1 MQKAHAFQE
10 KTHAFRLL
18 FLVRGRSELY
28 SRIER
33 RVDQMLEQGLEAE
46 VKGLLLKGYS
56 SDLIS
61 LQAIG
66 YSHFIDYFN
75 DRTSYDETVEL
86 LKRDTRRFAKRQFTW
101 FRREP
106 DARWVDITGL
116 ENPAEIVEQ
125 IKKTI
130 EIPDNLV

>member
-1 MQKAHAFQE
+1 M
-10 KTHAFRLL
+10 
-18 FLVRGRSELY
+18 
-28 SRIER
+28 I
-33 RVDQMLEQGLEAE
+33 EQGLEAE
-46 VKGLLLKGYS
+46 VKGLMMKGYS
-56 SDLIS
+56 RDLS
-61 LQAIG
+61 SMQAIG

-75 DRTSYDETVEL
+75 DRTSFDETVEL
-86 LKRDTRRFAKRQFTW
+86 LKRDTKRFAKRQFTW

-116 ENPAEIVEQ
+116 ENPAEIVQQ